1 MEKPKCV
8 SVVLLAT
15 GSTNLANHGISMQG
29 QRYDPKAFSKI
40 WAEVESPRYE
50 C

>member
-1 MEKPKCV
+1 MEMPKCV

-15 GSTNLANHGISMQG
+15 VSTDLANHGICMLG

-40 WAEVESPRYE
+40 WAELESPRY
-50 C
+50 